1 MIICIL
7 GANLLVVNS
16 LNIAGHFI
24 SQIMI
29 KEQIKFYERNLDPH
43 DQIEVYLS
51 NWEIVVFHID
61 NILNNKIR
69 KNPDLIKRL
78 SLTDESCPKEL
89 RLIIHNT
96 ETFLCLK
103 SNHLDKINY
112 FNRYANSMLTPY
124 LFKKIWN

>member
-1 MIICIL
+1 M
-7 GANLLVVNS
+7 
-16 LNIAGHFI
+16 NIAGHFI

-69 KNPDLIKRL
+69 KNPDLIK
-78 SLTDESCPKEL
+78 D
-89 RLIIHNT
+89 
-96 ETFLCLK
+96 
-103 SNHLDKINY
+103 
-112 FNRYANSMLTPY
+112 
-124 LFKKIWN
+124 